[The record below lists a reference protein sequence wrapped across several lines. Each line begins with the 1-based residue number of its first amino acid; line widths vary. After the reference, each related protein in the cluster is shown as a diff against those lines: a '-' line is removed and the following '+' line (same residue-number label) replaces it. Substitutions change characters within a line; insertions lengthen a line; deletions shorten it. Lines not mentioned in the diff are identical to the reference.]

1 MTLFTDKAVKYMPIL
16 MKDFS
21 LSDEDAAAIFGNA
34 GAETEG
40 FKYFQEIKPTVPG
53 SAGGFGWF
61 QWTGPRRRAFEAYC
75 ARNNLDPRSDEA
87 NYKFLFVE
95 LSGSEKK
102 AIPALKA
109 ASGLYNKTVAFEKSF
124 ERAGVKAYDK
134 RYKYAKEALEAYRAK
149 APTVSPTPLIIYSGF
164 AGGALA
170 AIVAVLQF
178 FGII

>member
-1 MTLFTDKAVKYMPIL
+1 MTVFTDKAVKYMPLL

-40 FKYFQEIKPTVPG
+40 FKYFQEIKPVVPG

-75 ARNNLDPRSDEA
+75 VRNNLDPRSDEA
-87 NYKFLFVE
+87 NYAFLFVE

-109 ASGLYNKTVAFEKSF
+109 AVGLRAKTEAFERSF

-134 RYKYAKEALEAYRAK
+134 RYNYAKIALDAYRAK
-149 APTVSPTPLIIYSGF
+149 PAASSTALIVTSGF

>member
-1 MTLFTDKAVKYMPIL
+1 MTVFTDKAVKYIPIL

-40 FKYFQEIKPTVPG
+40 FKYFQEISPTVPG

-75 ARNNLDPRSDEA
+75 ARNKLDPRSDDA

-95 LSGSEKK
+95 LSGSEKR
-102 AIPALKA
+102 AIPAVKA
-109 ASGLYNKTVAFEKSF
+109 AVGLRAKVEAFERSF

-134 RYKYAKEALEAYRAK
+134 RYSYAKIALDAYRAVP
-149 APTVSPTPLIIYSGF
+149 AASPAPLIIYSGF

>member
-1 MTLFTDKAVKYMPIL
+1 MTVFTDKAVKFIPVL

-21 LSDEDAAAIFGNA
+21 FSDEDAAAVFGNA

-40 FKYFQEIKPTVPG
+40 FKYFQEISPVVPG

-75 ARNNLDPRSDEA
+75 ARNKLDPRSDEA
-87 NYKFLFVE
+87 NYAFLFVE
-95 LSGSEKK
+95 LTGSEKK
-102 AIPALKA
+102 AVPAVKA

-124 ERAGVKAYDK
+124 ERAGIKAYDK
-134 RYKYAKEALEAYRAK
+134 RYKYAQEALSAYRAK
-149 APTVSPTPLIIYSGF
+149 TPAVKPSTLIVTSTF

>member
-1 MTLFTDKAVKYMPIL
+1 MSLFTDKAVEYMPVL

-21 LSDEDAAAIFGNA
+21 LSDEEAAAIFGNA

-53 SAGGFGWF
+53 SRGGFGWF

-75 ARNNLDPRSDEA
+75 QRNNLNPLSDAA
-87 NYKFLFVE
+87 NYAFLFVE
-95 LSGSEKK
+95 LTTTEKG

-109 ASGLYNKTVAFEKSF
+109 ATGLYNKTVAFEKSF
-124 ERAGVKAYDK
+124 ERAGVKAYEK
-134 RYKYAKEALEAYRAK
+134 RYSYAKQALEAYRNRPK
-149 APTVSPTPLIIYSGF
+149 ASPTSLIITSGF

-170 AIVAVLQF
+170 AIIAVLEF
-178 FGII
+178 FGLI

>member
-1 MTLFTDKAVKYMPIL
+1 MTLFTDKAVKYMPLL

-40 FKYFQEIKPTVPG
+40 FKYFQEIKPVVPG

-75 ARNNLDPRSDEA
+75 VRNNLDPRSDEA
-87 NYKFLFVE
+87 NYAFLFVE
-95 LSGSEKK
+95 LTGSEKK

-109 ASGLYNKTVAFEKSF
+109 AVGLRAKTEAFERSF

-134 RYKYAKEALEAYRAK
+134 RYNYAKIALDAYRAK
-149 APTVSPTPLIIYSGF
+149 PAVSSAPLIIYSGF

>member
-1 MTLFTDKAVKYMPIL
+1 MTLFTDKAVKYMPLL
-16 MKDFS
+16 MKDFG
-21 LSDEDAAAIFGNA
+21 LTDEDAAAIFGNA

-40 FKYFQEIKPTVPG
+40 FKYFQEISPTVAG
-53 SAGGFGWF
+53 SRGGFGWF

-75 ARNNLDPRSDEA
+75 ARNKLDPYSDDA

-95 LSGSEKK
+95 LSGTEKK
-102 AIPALKA
+102 AVPAVKA
-109 ASGLYNKTVAFEKSF
+109 AQGLYNKTVAFEKSF

-134 RYKYAKEALEAYRAK
+134 RYKYAQEALSAYRAQ
-149 APTVSPTPLIIYSGF
+149 TPAVKPSTLIVTSTF